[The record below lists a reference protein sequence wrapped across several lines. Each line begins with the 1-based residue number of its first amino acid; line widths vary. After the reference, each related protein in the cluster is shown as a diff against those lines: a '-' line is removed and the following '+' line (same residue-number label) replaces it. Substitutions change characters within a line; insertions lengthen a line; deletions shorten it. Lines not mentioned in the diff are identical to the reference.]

1 MGKGIEAA
9 RADSPLH
16 AQIMDDFKDQLILAL
31 IRRAGG
37 KVSIPVS
44 EVDST
49 GGLLLFLA
57 LDGGTFNLELRAKQ

>member
-16 AQIMDDFKDQLILAL
+16 AQIMDDFKDQIILAL

-49 GGLLLFLA
+49 GGLVLFLS